1 MKSSYCDNLNFY
13 DIGVDEAGRGPLLG
27 RVYSAAVILPKDD
40 FHHEWMKD
48 SKLIK
53 SEKKMNELAEYIK
66 ENAISW
72 SIHYSTEEEIDEIN
86 ILQATQKCMK
96 ECIQNILDSPKTSTF
111 KINLL
116 IDGNYFKPGNLMV
129 KYKHLKEIA
138 CIKGGDHTFTCIAA
152 ASILAKHARDVYI
165 KEHNKR
171 FKVKPEDSGSAFLPI
186 APHINLDLIFSVKSE
201 RMVRPDNTVTFENV
215 VFQIEPSSFRISFS
229 KCKVSIH
236 KHIDHIF
243 SIAYGPHILGT
254 YSPDG
259 KLLEPKKVLRNS
271 KRRRVA

>member
-1 MKSSYCDNLNFY
+1 MKSSYSSNMDFY

-27 RVYSAAVILPKDD
+27 RVYSAAVILPKEN

-165 KEHNKR
+165 KDLCEQNPELIEKYNIGKNKGYGA
-171 FKVKPEDSGSAFLPI
+171 KVHLEGIKTYGITKWHRRSY
-186 APHINLDLIFSVKSE
+186 AP
-201 RMVRPDNTVTFENV
+201 
-215 VFQIEPSSFRISFS
+215 
-229 KCKVSIH
+229 CKI
-236 KHIDHIF
+236 K
-243 SIAYGPHILGT
+243 
-254 YSPDG
+254 
-259 KLLEPKKVLRNS
+259 
-271 KRRRVA
+271 